1 MSAHVTS
8 RPSRRIAPRANRR
21 GDADVPSITWSD
33 LVPAHQLVVA
43 PPPAPPRQAVE
54 KLRTPPSKRGW
65 PQPHAGWAPN
75 PVRPVVWRA
84 SSRQLAGIYPFLHPT
99 GVPAVGAPIGRNV
112 LTRQTFCCHP
122 TAWVTPYGITNNPN
136 FLVSGIPGSGKSAIQ
151 KALAFRLASFGFR
164 TLVAGDTKGEYNR
177 LVESVGGRPLQL
189 GPGMDGRINPLD
201 AGPLGRDLTR
211 LGNDE
216 ERLAWLNEIHRRRMA
231 LLVALIR
238 MQGRSR
244 RGVPDLDEF
253 EEMVLD
259 VALREATGQLYG
271 SNRLAT
277 PTLGELYRL
286 VREPTDGMLG
296 ELAEPAEYVRR
307 AGQRVRAALSALV
320 NGHLGG
326 LFDRESSDVLDWSA
340 SPIQS
345 VDISRMTTYGADVVA
360 MVLTCVS
367 TWAQAVIDEPNRS
380 PIVVVRDE
388 LWRQMRSGGP
398 AMVAKID
405 SDLRLSRAE
414 GTVQMLATHKL
425 EDFESVGDT
434 GSEAVNI
441 AKGLVASCD
450 VRVTLAQDVAPL
462 AVMRAAVGLTDAECE
477 HIASWGRP
485 HRGRALWKVG
495 RAGGSHIVQLQLT
508 PYEQQLFHT
517 DERMEQ

>member
-1 MSAHVTS
+1 MSRH
-8 RPSRRIAPRANRR
+8 RA
-21 GDADVPSITWSD
+21 GAVDDDLTAVGWHD
-33 LVPAHQLVVA
+33 LVPRNPSAA
-43 PPPAPPRQAVE
+43 PSQPPLAAGRGARH
-54 KLRTPPSKRGW
+54 LASRRTTARVRGW
-65 PQPHAGWAPN
+65 PAANAGWAAN
-75 PVRPVVWRA
+75 PVRTVVWRA
-84 SSRQLAGIYPFLHPT
+84 STRQAAGIYPFLHPA
-99 GVPAVGAPIGRNV
+99 GVPAVGAPVGRNV

-122 TAWVTPYGITNNPN
+122 TAWVTPYGVTNNPN
-136 FLVSGIPGSGKSAIQ
+136 FLISGIPGSGKSAIQ
-151 KALAFRLASFGFR
+151 KALAFRLAPFGFR
-164 TLVAGDTKGEYNR
+164 ALVAGDTKGEYNP
-177 LVESVGGRPLQL
+177 LVEAVGGRPLRL
-189 GPGMDGRINPLD
+189 GPGMGGRINPLD
-201 AGPLGRDLTR
+201 AGPLGRDLAR
-211 LGNDE
+211 LRDDA
-216 ERLAWLNEIHRRRMA
+216 ERLAWLHEIHRRRMA

-253 EEMVLD
+253 EEMILD
-259 VALREATGQLYG
+259 VAVREATGQLYG
-271 SNRLAT
+271 SDRLAT

-286 VREPTDGMLG
+286 VREPTAGMLA
-296 ELAEPAEYVRR
+296 ELAESAQYVRR

-326 LFDRESSDVLDWSA
+326 LFDRESSDELDWSA
-340 SPIQS
+340 PIQS

-367 TWAQAVIDEPNRS
+367 SWAQAVIDEPDRS

-388 LWRQMRSGGP
+388 LWRQMRSGGSS
-398 AMVAKID
+398 MVTKID

-425 EDFESVGDT
+425 EDFESVGDA
-434 GSEAVNI
+434 GSEAVSI

-462 AVMRAAVGLTDAECE
+462 AVMRDAVGLTDAECD

-508 PYEQQLFHT
+508 SYETALFHT

>member
-1 MSAHVTS
+1 MSRH
-8 RPSRRIAPRANRR
+8 RALTTVKDDLTAVAWN
-21 GDADVPSITWSD
+21 D
-33 LVPAHQLVVA
+33 LVPRRTVA
-43 PPPAPPRQAVE
+43 TPEPHRPANDGENRPVGR
-54 KLRTPPSKRGW
+54 RTTPGARGW
-65 PQPHAGWAPN
+65 SAPSAGWAPN

-84 SSRQLAGIYPFLHPT
+84 SSRQLAGVYPFLHPA

-122 TAWVTPYGITNNPN
+122 TAWVMPYGITNNPN

-151 KALAFRLASFGFR
+151 KALAFRLAPLGFR
-164 TLVAGDTKGEYNR
+164 TLVAGDTKGEYNA
-177 LVESVGGRPLQL
+177 LVEAVGGRPLRL
-189 GPGMDGRINPLD
+189 GPGLGGRINPLD
-201 AGPLGRDLTR
+201 AGPLGRDLSR
-211 LGNDE
+211 IGDDAQ
-216 ERLAWLNEIHRRRMA
+216 RLAWLHEIHRRRMA

-259 VALREATGQLYG
+259 VAVREATGQLYG
-271 SNRLAT
+271 SSRLAT

-286 VREPTDGMLG
+286 VREPTAGMLA
-296 ELAEPAEYVRR
+296 ELVEPADYVRR
-307 AGQRVRAALSALV
+307 EGQRVRAALSALV

-326 LFDRESSDVLDWSA
+326 LFDRESSDQLDWSA
-340 SPIQS
+340 PIQS
-345 VDISRMTTYGADVVA
+345 IDISRMTTYGADVVA

-367 TWAQAVIDEPNRS
+367 SWAQAVIDEPDRS

-388 LWRQMRSGGP
+388 LWRQMRSGGS

-425 EDFESVGDT
+425 EDFEAVGDT

-462 AVMRAAVGLTDAECE
+462 AVMRDAVGLTDAECE

-508 PYEQQLFHT
+508 PYEAELFHT

>member
-1 MSAHVTS
+1 MTQ
-8 RPSRRIAPRANRR
+8 RLANRTDDDIR
-21 GDADVPSITWSD
+21 SASWSD
-33 LVPAHQLVVA
+33 LVPVRIVTAVA
-43 PPPAPPRQAVE
+43 PPSADASPGEVRRAPTSR
-54 KLRTPPSKRGW
+54 RGW
-65 PQPHAGWAPN
+65 PHPNAGWAPN
-75 PVRPVVWRA
+75 PVRPVVWRS

-99 GVPAVGAPIGRNV
+99 GLPAVGAPIGRNV

-122 TAWVTPYGITNNPN
+122 TAWVTSYGITSNPN

-164 TLVAGDTKGEYNR
+164 SLVAGDTKGEYNR
-177 LVESVGGRPLQL
+177 LVEAVGGHPLRL
-189 GPGMDGRINPLD
+189 GPGMNGRINPLD
-201 AGPLGRDLTR
+201 AGPLGRDLSR
-211 LGNDE
+211 LSNDD
-216 ERLAWLNEIHRRRMA
+216 ERLAWLHEIHRRRMA

-259 VALREATGQLYG
+259 VGLREATGQLYG

-286 VREPTDGMLG
+286 VREPTDGMLA
-296 ELAEPAEYVRR
+296 ELAEPADYVRR
-307 AGQRVRAALSALV
+307 AGQRVRASLSALV

-326 LFDRESSDVLDWSA
+326 LFDRESSDALDWTA

-345 VDISRMTTYGADVVA
+345 VDISRMTAYGSDVVA

-367 TWAQAVIDEPNRS
+367 SWAQAVIDEPNRS

-388 LWRQMRSGGP
+388 LWRQMRAGGP

-462 AVMRAAVGLTDAECE
+462 AVMRDAVGLTDAECE

-508 PYEQQLFHT
+508 PYESELFHT